1 MRTLRTVILCIT
13 LGGCWTSGQDATSA
27 PSGNQ
32 FVGKSVDAVVSRFGK
47 PTGRKKMDGDQMF
60 YVWELPPMDWS
71 GNKRTHAGQGGLYG
85 DGQTPGY
92 MSDDPRLCKISVTTS
107 SEGVVTQFIAED
119 LNGTGAPATTLGLV
133 GSVCTQRFSAKP

>member
-1 MRTLRTVILCIT
+1 MRTLRAVILCVT
-13 LGGCWTSGQDATSA
+13 LGGCWTSGQDVTSA
-27 PSGNQ
+27 QSGDQ
-32 FVGKSVDAVVSRFGK
+32 FVGKSVDSVVSRFGQ

-60 YVWELPPMDWS
+60 YVWELPSTDWS

-107 SEGVVTQFIAED
+107 PEGVVTQFIAED
-119 LNGTGAPATTLGLV
+119 LNGTGAPAKTLGLV
-133 GSVCTQRFSAKP
+133 GGVCAQRFSARP